1 MQSSRWSFALF
12 SLTVA
17 ASLSA
22 CGSDGGSDSSSASSS
37 IPASIA
43 PPASSAPTTEAATND
58 GSIVVDDSTG
68 TPIELAGPAVRVA
81 CLTEPCADALVELG
95 MVPVAI
101 SPNGVGALPEF
112 FGDGAADISTIGGS
126 FFEPS
131 LEDVVAS
138 TPDLVIGLEGVHES
152 VRESL
157 GDIPL
162 YIVGLETTD
171 EAVEFLRNVGVLTGN
186 GGAAE
191 TAAAAFTTKLAD
203 AIAAK
208 PDPAISAAV
217 VYTGEYG
224 FNINGASTSVV
235 ANMIGQLADYPF
247 ADEDAASQEGGF
259 GTFSIEQ
266 LLEQNP
272 DYIFVSTI
280 AADGGQG
287 ESSATVMGQDAVW
300 SKLDAVAAGKVVDVR
315 TPLWQY
321 GRGTHSLGIILDEFL
336 AAVG

>member
-1 MQSSRWSFALF
+1 
-12 SLTVA
+12 
-17 ASLSA
+17 
-22 CGSDGGSDSSSASSS
+22 
-37 IPASIA
+37 
-43 PPASSAPTTEAATND
+43 
-58 GSIVVDDSTG
+58 
-68 TPIELAGPAVRVA
+68 
-81 CLTEPCADALVELG
+81 

-112 FGDGAADISTIGGS
+112 FGDAAAEIPSIGGS

-138 TPDLVIGLEGVHES
+138 DPDLVIGLEGVHES
-152 VRESL
+152 VRDAL
-157 GDIPL
+157 GDTPL

-171 EAVEFLRNVGVLTGN
+171 EAVEFLLHVGTLTGN
-186 GGAAE
+186 EGVAAE
-191 TAAAAFTTKLAD
+191 AADAFTAKLD
-203 AIAAK
+203 EAIEAK
-208 PDPAISAAV
+208 PEPEISAAV

-235 ANMIGQLADYPF
+235 ANMIGQLAKYPF
-247 ADEDAASQEGGF
+247 ADEDAASHEGGF

-287 ESSATVMGQDAVW
+287 ESAATVMADDTVW
-300 SKLDAVAAGKVVDVR
+300 SKLDAVAEGNVVDVR

-321 GRGTHSLGIILDEFL
+321 GRGTHSLSIILDEFL
-336 AAVG
+336 AAVR